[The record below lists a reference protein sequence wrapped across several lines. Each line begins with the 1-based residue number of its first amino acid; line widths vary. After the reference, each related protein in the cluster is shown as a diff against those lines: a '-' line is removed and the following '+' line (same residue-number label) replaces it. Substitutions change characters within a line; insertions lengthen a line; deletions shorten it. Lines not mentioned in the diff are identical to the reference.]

1 MADVDWNFNN
11 SSVNEST
18 LRPLCEQVDKEL
30 GLPTDKY
37 YRYFAIAP
45 DDLLTKEVG
54 RYFRGVQFSTR
65 ATDPVSFHVRE
76 RYLPS
81 SGVIHYN
88 YLVYIRDTTC
98 LDPTGC
104 VVTYAHELQHIAQHG
119 RFPRLMGPNSVL
131 RANFKKYKE
140 TATELDIPIEV
151 DANIMSKR
159 VAEKVC
165 GVEPVRRFAE
175 EQVRF
180 MKNEGAVEQV
190 LRWEFFRDTSSSNS
204 YDYVDETLKL
214 VERYKGQMPFG
225 GDTDKPDWWKGPI
238 DEYPAGAW

>member
-1 MADVDWNFNN
+1 MANDADWNFNN

-18 LRPLCEQVDKEL
+18 LRPLCEQVDKHF
-30 GLPTDKY
+30 GLTAKY
-37 YRYFAIAP
+37 YRYFAVAP
-45 DDLLTKEVG
+45 DDFLIDNVG
-54 RYFRGVQFSTR
+54 SYFRGGQFSTS
-65 ATDPVSFHVRE
+65 ATAVVPAYVRN
-76 RYLPS
+76 RHLPS
-81 SGVIHYN
+81 GARHGYF
-88 YLVYIRDTTC
+88 VYIRDSTC

-104 VVTYAHELQHIAQHG
+104 VVTYAHELQHIVQHECLPG
-119 RFPRLMGPNSVL
+119 LMGPNSVL

-140 TATELDIPIEV
+140 TATEIDIPIEV

-225 GDTDKPDWWKGPI
+225 VDTDKPDWWKGPI